1 MRNRD
6 EVFAEAWQAIIG
18 IAQYNMRYTDTLP
31 MADMHNLLRIKDVKV
46 FEICDS
52 DAVAARTLEEAIAWY
67 TDHTGIG
74 LEELHEEKD
83 IREVERDYMVWDDE
97 TRNRKISV
105 EQILLDYWQDEPFI
119 VYSDNY

>member
-1 MRNRD
+1 MKNAFEVLMDNR
-6 EVFAEAWQAIIG
+6 E
-18 IAQYNMRYTDTLP
+18 YNMKYTNTLP
-31 MADMHNLLRIKDVKV
+31 MADMQNILKIKDVKV

-52 DAVAARTLEEAIAWY
+52 DAVAARTVEEAIAWY

>member
-1 MRNRD
+1 MSRAIEALISIRD
-6 EVFAEAWQAIIG
+6 FNLK
-18 IAQYNMRYTDTLP
+18 YKNTLP

-83 IREVERDYMVWDDE
+83 IREIERSYMVWDDE
-97 TRNRKISV
+97 TRSRKISV
-105 EQILLDYWQDEPFI
+105 EQILEDYWQDEPFI